1 MQRLDTLSFAIAGG
15 IYGAA
20 AFMALATIA
29 ARVGIHGFKPLAT
42 SEYPRKASFAK

>member
-20 AFMALATIA
+20 FMALATIA
-29 ARVGIHGFKPLAT
+29 ALVGIHGFRPLPT
-42 SEYPRKASFAK
+42 SEYPRKASFTE